1 MTFVIVCV
9 ILVGVFAVGYYLLDH
24 FSVFMRK
31 VYKDSYGDEEE
42 GQAPVFVPRKK
53 KDQKT
58 SDQFTYE
65 AVLEEDKED

>member
-9 ILVGVFAVGYYLLDH
+9 ILVGAFAGGYYLLDH

-42 GQAPVFVPRKK
+42 KGIMVFPRKK